1 MKTKWINIFL
11 AGVMTLGLVTAQ
23 AASSGHQDSTPQQVF
38 DGMRRS
44 FQVEKAKGVNARYQ
58 FNLSGPNG
66 GTWFVDVNDGKLQM
80 DRGTIDHP
88 NVTLATSDRDWVALS
103 NGELSGTWAF
113 LTGRLKIRGDRNLAK
128 KLGEIFP

>member
-11 AGVMTLGLVTAQ
+11 AGVITFGLATAQ
-23 AASSGHQDSTPQQVF
+23 AASNGHQDSTPQQVF

-44 FQVEKAKGVNARYQ
+44 FQVDKAKGVNARYQ

-88 NVTLATSDRDWVALS
+88 NVTLATTDRDWVALS
-103 NGELSGTWAF
+103 N
-113 LTGRLKIRGDRNLAK
+113 
-128 KLGEIFP
+128 